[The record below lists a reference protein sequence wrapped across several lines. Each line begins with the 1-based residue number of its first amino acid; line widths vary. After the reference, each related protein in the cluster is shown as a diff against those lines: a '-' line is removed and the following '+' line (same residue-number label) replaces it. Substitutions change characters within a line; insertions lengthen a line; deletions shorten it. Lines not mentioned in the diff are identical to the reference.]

1 MTDSFSRIVPS
12 HRVGNDGFNWW
23 IGQVEGTAA
32 DEKNNKGGLRYKV
45 AIVGEHPADKEI
57 LDTSQLPWA
66 NVMMPV
72 THPFTPGAIGGAHPQ
87 LVDGCWVMGFYLDND
102 RNKPI
107 IIGSIGQT
115 PGATTVIKDCDP
127 NNRKRFETCIKSDGV
142 TAPIVESDGQ
152 EGTKTDEDGNK
163 VATQVVISDGTTDK
177 NDTPRVDVG
186 TRKKEDV
193 VREEF
198 CIQPASEG
206 EDCDDVKKSLTYIMG
221 NFLKDVQKSNG
232 NIGTYYTSKI
242 TGSVNDTV
250 NVGRRYVHKVIAV
263 IQKLM
268 GRIKGYITKLL
279 QDAVDKL
286 VKALLRPDKKG
297 NALTPVTEW
306 FNKLLKDLGCK
317 MADLGDRLAAWLTNL
332 LMSYINQIYRAAICQ
347 VDELVNGI
355 LSKII
360 QLMNELLNSILGPLQ
375 DILGAIAAPLNMI
388 GNAINYIL
396 NLLGIS
402 CDGPETD
409 CADDKICTTGEKGDD
424 DEGDF
429 LDKLLERLD
438 SFLGADTPSDYTQY
452 VCDEAY
458 TGAPLTATTVGFTG
472 GVPLPGTGTS
482 AQKIVYTI
490 DDVQVTEGE
499 TAIFTVVRDGS
510 TDIASSVEFKIL
522 NGQGTATVE
531 KDFLNVDGIL
541 GFSPNERAKTIEVQ
555 TLVDFERDNNETFF
569 IRIRNNSPEG
579 SIPIKFKRDIGK
591 CTIVEKDIKEPYDPY
606 KPEPINPFDPIPDV
620 PDVADD
626 EEDET
631 TDDTGVVIPT
641 FAVIAN
647 RSTVPEG
654 EFVIYTVTTTD
665 VESGSILYYTLSG
678 VGITNDDIIGN
689 KLTGEFVIDNNSAK
703 ITVGIADDS
712 TVEDVETL
720 TFSINGTSAS
730 VDVLITV
737 PDATIED
744 GGVGDTTETVF
755 EDFKVPTV
763 ISEKIITDENGGI
776 IEIPVDNP
784 GDAWAEAPYVF
795 IGGNG
800 TGATGVGLLDGEG
813 FLTEI
818 RIHSAGFGY
827 KKNLARDRNVRCIID
842 SFTILKTGSGYTSP
856 PDLYIN
862 GQLGVAEAIIDI
874 DTGFV
879 IGARVLN
886 RQITFEEF
894 PSINIV
900 GGGGYGARMLPSL
913 ACLDTD
919 ALTTVGAT
927 KIGTGRYVDCP

>member
-1 MTDSFSRIVPS
+1 MDESFSRIVPS

-32 DEKNNKGGLRYKV
+32 DEENNKGGLRYKV
-45 AIVGEHPADKEI
+45 AIVGEHPADKNL

-87 LVDGCWVMGFYLDND
+87 LIPGCWVMGFYLDND
-102 RNKPI
+102 KNKPI

-115 PGATTVIKDCDP
+115 PGATGNIQDCIPDD
-127 NNRKRFETCIKSDGV
+127 KVRFKTCVKTDEV
-142 TAPIVESDGQ
+142 FAPIVQSDGE
-152 EGTKTDEDGNK
+152 EGGIDGK
-163 VATQVVISDGTTDK
+163 QRQVVISDGTTDG
-177 NDTPRVDVG
+177 NGNPRVDTG
-186 TRKKEDV
+186 TRKKEDLE
-193 VREEF
+193 REEF

-206 EDCDDVKKSLTYIMG
+206 EDCEDLKKSFTYIIG
-221 NFLKDVQKSNG
+221 NFLKDVQNSNG
-232 NIGTYYTSKI
+232 NVGTYYTSKI

-250 NVGRRYVHKVIAV
+250 NVGRRYVHKAIAV
-263 IQKLM
+263 VQKFLAYV
-268 GRIKGYITKLL
+268 KGYITSLL
-279 QDAVDKL
+279 QKAVDKL

-355 LSKII
+355 ISKII

-375 DILGAIAAPLNMI
+375 DILGAIAEPLNMI

-402 CDGPETD
+402 CTGPETD
-409 CADDKICTTGEKGDD
+409 CADDKKCTSGETG
-424 DEGDF
+424 DEDEDDF
-429 LDKLLERLD
+429 LDRLLD
-438 SFLGADTPSDYTQY
+438 SIDNLFGDTPADYTQY

-458 TGAPLTATTVGFTG
+458 TGAPLRNTTVGFTG
-472 GVPLPGTGTS
+472 GVPQIGTGTN
-482 AQKIVYTI
+482 APKLVYSI
-490 DDVQVTEGE
+490 DDIQVTEGE
-499 TAIFTVVRDGS
+499 TAIFTVTRDGS
-510 TDIASSVEFKIL
+510 IDIASSVEFKVL
-522 NGQGTATVE
+522 SGQGSATLGT
-531 KDFLNVDGIL
+531 DFLNADGIL
-541 GFSPNERAKTIEVQ
+541 GFTPNESSKTIEIQ
-555 TLVDFERDNNETFF
+555 TLVDFDSDSNETFF
-569 IRIRNNSPEG
+569 VRISNNSPEN
-579 SIPIKFKRDIGK
+579 SLPIKFKKDIGK

-606 KPEPINPFDPIPDV
+606 KPDPVDPFDPIAEIPDNS
-620 PDVADD
+620 DD
-626 EEDET
+626 EEDGT
-631 TDDTGVVIPT
+631 GDGSDTIPT
-641 FAVIAN
+641 FAVVAN
-647 RSTVPEG
+647 RSSVPEG
-654 EFVIYTVTTTD
+654 EFVIYTVTTTN

-678 VGITNDDIIGN
+678 VGITPSDIIGN
-689 KLTGEFVIDNNSAK
+689 RLTGEFIIDTNTAK

-720 TFSINGTSAS
+720 TFSINGTDAS

-737 PDATIED
+737 EDADTED
-744 GGVGDTTETVF
+744 GGIGDSPETVF
-755 EDFKVPTV
+755 EEFKLPTV
-763 ISEKIITDENGGI
+763 NTGDIITDKNGGI

-784 GDAWAEAPYVF
+784 GGAWAEAPYVF

-800 TGATGVGLLDGEG
+800 TGATGVGLLDGDG

-818 RIHSAGFGY
+818 RIHSSGFGY
-827 KKNLARDRNVRCIID
+827 KKNLATDKNVRCIID

-856 PDLYIN
+856 PDLYVN
-862 GQLGVAEAIIDI
+862 GQLGIAEAILDVEN
-874 DTGFV
+874 GFV
-879 IGARVLN
+879 IGARILN

-894 PSINIV
+894 PTINIV

-919 ALTTVGAT
+919 ALSTIGAT